1 MTFSN
6 LNCFQKSKFKAFKMV
21 KTAFF
26 DLLKSAKWFHVKS
39 EWQKNVLHFY
49 RISTVKNP
57 NQSAQVCT
65 VYYIIHRMS
74 KVFSQ
79 SSWNQ
84 LRNVGNTDLPWLVE
98 ILPLCEEKNKLL
110 YISIQVCLAHCIKLI
125 SCLIH
130 IRQNSKNQKVYSIN
144 L

>member
-1 MTFSN
+1 MTYSN
-6 LNCFQKSKFKAFKMV
+6 VISFFKNHNSKV
-21 KTAFF
+21 
-26 DLLKSAKWFHVKS
+26 SKWFQRHFWPTEISQKS
-39 EWQKNVLHFY
+39 EWQKNLLNYPVFIPTFKIPIRLP
-49 RISTVKNP
+49 RSVQSTTLSLECRKFFVKLL
-57 NQSAQVCT
+57 
-65 VYYIIHRMS
+65 
-74 KVFSQ
+74 

-84 LRNVGNTDLPWLVE
+84 LSIVGNTDLPWLVE